1 MPLRSLISIIILA
14 LLIFYNKEV
23 SAYITKQKN
32 AILLVQ
38 AKAVNYGNRMIAMNK
53 LSRDCF
59 SEFNKDEKN
68 FKNCANKFNMNDVYI
83 DIEKTVDSGKN
94 VDYDNKDVSGLAQIP
109 R

>member
-1 MPLRSLISIIILA
+1 MPLRSLISIIILV

-23 SAYITKQKN
+23 SAYITKQKH

-59 SEFNKDEKN
+59 SEFSKDEKN